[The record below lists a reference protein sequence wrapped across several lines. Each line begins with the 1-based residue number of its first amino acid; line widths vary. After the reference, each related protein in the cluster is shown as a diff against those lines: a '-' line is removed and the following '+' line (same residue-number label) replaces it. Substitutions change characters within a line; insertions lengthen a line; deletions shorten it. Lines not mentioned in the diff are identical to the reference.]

1 MTVLPDS
8 FVTGRGTR
16 LDYLSPIL
24 MGILNLT
31 PDSFSDGGRYGDLE
45 AVLKQAKDL
54 VDAGATVLDIGG
66 ESSRP
71 GSDPVSADEEAR
83 RVLPVIEALLGAEL
97 GAVISVDTTKAIVAD
112 QAAALGAEIINDIS
126 SLGDPGM
133 ASVAAKH
140 QVGLILMH
148 MRGTPKTMQSS
159 EITYNNLKKQV
170 LEHLQS
176 AIQRAIQAGVAHERI
191 MVDPGIGFGKNL
203 SHNIVLTQSIS
214 DLKKTGCRIL
224 YGPSRKRFLGEITG
238 RSVEDRD
245 RATAAACAIA
255 AYEGADLFRV
265 HDIAAVRDAVE
276 VGFALRTK
284 GS

>member
-1 MTVLPDS
+1 
-8 FVTGRGTR
+8 
-16 LDYLSPIL
+16 

-31 PDSFSDGGRYGDLE
+31 PDSFSDGGRFSDLE
-45 AVLKQAKDL
+45 AVLKHAKGL

-71 GSDPVSADEEAR
+71 GSEPVSPEEEAR
-83 RVLPVIEALLGAEL
+83 RVLPVIETLLDAKLGVALS
-97 GAVISVDTTKAIVAD
+97 IDTTKAVIAD

-126 SLGDPGM
+126 ALRDPEM
-133 ASVAAKH
+133 AVVAAKH
-140 QVGLILMH
+140 KVGLILMH
-148 MRGTPKTMQSS
+148 MRGTPKTMQTG
-159 EITYNNLKKQV
+159 EITYTNLSEQV

-176 AIQRAIQAGVAHERI
+176 AIGRALQAGVSKERI
-191 MVDPGIGFGKNL
+191 MVDPGIGFGKNPD
-203 SHNIVLTQSIS
+203 HNISLTQSIS
-214 DLKKTGCRIL
+214 ELKKTGCRVL

-238 RSVEDRD
+238 RDIDDRD

-255 AYEGADLFRV
+255 AYEGADIFRV

>member
-16 LDYLSPIL
+16 LDYTSPIL

-31 PDSFSDGGRYGDLE
+31 PDSFSDGGRFSDLE
-45 AVLKQAKDL
+45 AVLKHAKGL

-71 GSDPVSADEEAR
+71 GSEPVSPEEEAR
-83 RVLPVIEALLGAEL
+83 RVLPVIETLLDAKLGVALS
-97 GAVISVDTTKAIVAD
+97 IDTTKAVIAD

-126 SLGDPGM
+126 ALRDPEM
-133 ASVAAKH
+133 AVVAAKH
-140 QVGLILMH
+140 KVGLILMH
-148 MRGTPKTMQSS
+148 MRGTPKTMQTG
-159 EITYNNLKKQV
+159 EITYTNLSEQV

-176 AIQRAIQAGVAHERI
+176 AIGRALQAGVSKERI
-191 MVDPGIGFGKNL
+191 MVDPGIGFGKNPD
-203 SHNIVLTQSIS
+203 HNISLTQSIS
-214 DLKKTGCRIL
+214 ELKKTGCRVL

-238 RSVEDRD
+238 RDIDDRD

-255 AYEGADLFRV
+255 AYEGADIFRV
-265 HDIAAVRDAVE
+265 HDIAAIRDAVE